1 MLNQKMKISRR
12 IKVEHKMH
20 ENRQQKSVLLFFYF
34 VVEKV
39 RFFVLHAFK
48 KQLSCLFLFL

>member
-34 VVEKV
+34 VVEQV

-48 KQLSCLFLFL
+48 KQ